1 MKKIIKAGIA
11 GLLMISSVN
20 AKSAALPKS
29 IHAYGKKPKLSSF
42 PDGEFADSSFKHI
55 ETRYNAA
62 LGRLK
67 QQADALKEYLKVN
80 NYNTDYCFLVDM
92 SLPSGKKRFFVYNL
106 KNDMIEQS
114 SLVSHGLGS
123 NDKETDEA
131 TRFSNDPSSLQT
143 SLGRYKVG
151 ASYTGNF
158 GLAFKLY
165 GLDKT
170 NDRAYER
177 EIVLHAHSSIPA
189 NETYPIP
196 ISVSFGCPSVAPS
209 FLETLTNYIKNSK
222 KPVIMWV
229 YN

>member
-1 MKKIIKAGIA
+1 MKQIIKAGIT
-11 GLLMISSVN
+11 GLLIFSSVN

-29 IHAYGKKPKLSSF
+29 IHTYGKKPKFSAL
-42 PDGEFADSSFKHI
+42 PKREFADSSFKHI
-55 ETRYNAA
+55 DTRYHAA
-62 LGRLK
+62 IDRLK

-106 KNDMIEQS
+106 RTDQIEQS

-151 ASYTGNF
+151 TSYSGNF

-170 NDRAYER
+170 NNKAFER
-177 EIVLHAHSSIPA
+177 DIVLHAHHSIPA

-209 FLETLTNYIKNSK
+209 FLETLTDYIKNSK
-222 KPVIMWV
+222 KPLIMWV